1 MEQDLQV
8 RIGTP
13 TRVEISAD
21 LWGLFFEDINNCLDD
36 GLNAELIRNGDFEFS
51 QHDAPGWHGPPWS
64 FTNLVI
70 RR

>member
-36 GLNAELIRNGDFEFS
+36 GLNAELIRKAISSSASMTRPAGMGRCGRS
-51 QHDAPGWHGPPWS
+51 RTS
-64 FTNLVI
+64 
-70 RR
+70 